1 MQITKTQLV
10 VGRPAIQ
17 VRDALRKLVGK
28 EISVESV
35 ALAFGVDL
43 TEADKLFHDLV
54 SAKYIGCEVRRKLP
68 GQMLVELFAKG
79 GQPTDDMLAKHGVDE
94 IRYCVDYEG
103 MRLIGTRF
111 VKRITRRQAES
122 LIEAF
127 LVRVGQVNGR
137 DELTHRV
144 TEVRVFGS
152 YLTHAE
158 TLGDIDL
165 AVSLEGKQAEAETA
179 GMDWIQVCLSRAA
192 ESGRRFKTYGD
203 QLCYSEIEVKRFLKA
218 RSPYLSFHALDEL
231 ARLGCRS
238 EVLFKM

>member
-35 ALAFGVDL
+35 AVAFGVDL

-54 SAKYIGCEVRRKLP
+54 SAKYIGREVRRKLP

-111 VKRITRRQAES
+111 VKRISRRQAES

-127 LVRVGQVNGR
+127 LVRVRQVAGTDQFARGKGR
-137 DELTHRV
+137 LLL
-144 TEVRVFGS
+144 F
-152 YLTHAE
+152 
-158 TLGDIDL
+158 
-165 AVSLEGKQAEAETA
+165 
-179 GMDWIQVCLSRAA
+179 
-192 ESGRRFKTYGD
+192 GRRY
-203 QLCYSEIEVKRFLKA
+203 
-218 RSPYLSFHALDEL
+218 
-231 ARLGCRS
+231 RLGRCRTCCH
-238 EVLFKM
+238 EERGN

>member
-1 MQITKTQLV
+1 L
-10 VGRPAIQ
+10 R
-17 VRDALRKLVGK
+17 VR
-28 EISVESV
+28 
-35 ALAFGVDL
+35 
-43 TEADKLFHDLV
+43 
-54 SAKYIGCEVRRKLP
+54 
-68 GQMLVELFAKG
+68 
-79 GQPTDDMLAKHGVDE
+79 
-94 IRYCVDYEG
+94 
-103 MRLIGTRF
+103 
-111 VKRITRRQAES
+111 
-122 LIEAF
+122 
-127 LVRVGQVNGR
+127 QVNGR

-152 YLTHAE
+152 YLTDAE

-203 QLCYSEIEVKRFLKA
+203 QLRYSEIEVKRFLKA